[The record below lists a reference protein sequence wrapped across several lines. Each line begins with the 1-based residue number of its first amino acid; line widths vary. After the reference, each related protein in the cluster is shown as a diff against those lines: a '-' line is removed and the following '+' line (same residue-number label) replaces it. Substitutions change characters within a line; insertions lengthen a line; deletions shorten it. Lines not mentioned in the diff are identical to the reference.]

1 MYTDPVTV
9 VTWYGTGATLAV
21 EVEATA
27 DILFHGGRLAD
38 AGTASTALLDSET
51 FPNGGSV
58 EAFGVIITEAITNTN
73 ATLCV
78 LDLKQ
83 VDPFGSTATVVCR
96 MSIPNSDQFTVGNTV
111 NTFDATTGIVGS
123 NVRPTGVTATVAKQA
138 GSRIIHPGFQ
148 TWEEVAGDAFGPGIK
163 VLPFKLNPGARI
175 YAEVTTA
182 GGAAGGAFNVFAIVR
197 HNSSI
202 FPTQTSL
209 GGTATQSSVTLARI
223 AS

>member
-1 MYTDPVTV
+1 MYTDPVQV
-9 VTWYGTGATLAV
+9 ITWYGTGATAAV
-21 EVEATA
+21 EVEATE

-73 ATLCV
+73 STLCV
-78 LDLKQ
+78 LDLNQ
-83 VDPFGSTATVVCR
+83 VDPFGSTATLVCR
-96 MSIPNSDQFTVGNTV
+96 MSIPNADQFTVGNTA
-111 NTFDATTGIVGS
+111 NTYDPTTGIVGS

-138 GSRIIHPGFQ
+138 GSRIIHPGFKG
-148 TWEEVAGDAFGPGIK
+148 TDFSVK

-175 YAEVTTA
+175 YAEVSTKS
-182 GGAAGGAFNVFAIVR
+182 GASGGAFNVFAIVR

-209 GGTATQSSVTLARI
+209 GGTATQSAVTLARI